1 MKSFI
6 PWMGGKSLLAKKITS
21 FFPEDI
27 DRYIEVFGGG
37 GSVLFYKEKHADL
50 EVYNDLN
57 SNLVNLFRCAKYH
70 REELQRE
77 ISGYFNS
84 REIFENIR
92 EKLKIKGF
100 TDIQRAAMF
109 YVQVKISYGSDTRTF
124 GCNKKNIS
132 FDYLEK
138 VEKRLERVVIE
149 NKDFENLIKVYDRPK
164 ALFYCDP
171 PYYKTENYY
180 DAQFLPEDHERLKSA
195 LEQIKG
201 RFILSYNDDE
211 FIRNLYS
218 DYEIIPVKRQNN
230 LSKGLVQRIDNK
242 KFLIFFLEH

>member
-6 PWMGGKSLLAKKITS
+6 PWIGGKSLLAKKITS
-21 FFPEDI
+21 LFPEDI
-27 DRYIEVFGGG
+27 ERYIEVFGGG
-37 GSVLFYKEKHADL
+37 GSVLFYEEKHAKL

-70 REELQRE
+70 RSELQRE

-84 REIFENIR
+84 REIFGNIKER
-92 EKLKIKGF
+92 MKMRGF

-109 YVQVKISYGSDTRTF
+109 YVQIKISYGSDTRTF
-124 GCNKKNIS
+124 GCNNRS
-132 FDYLEK
+132 LSPDYLEK

-171 PYYKTENYY
+171 PYHKTENYY
-180 DAQFLPEDHERLKSA
+180 EAEFSEADHQRLKSC
-195 LEQIKG
+195 LNGIKG
-201 RFILSYNDDE
+201 RFILSYNDSE
-211 FIRNLYS
+211 YIRSLYK
-218 DYEIIPVKRQNN
+218 DFEIISVERQNN
-230 LSKGLVQRIDNK
+230 LSSGNYKE
-242 KFLIFFLEH
+242 LIIKNF

>member
-6 PWMGGKSLLAKKITS
+6 PWVGGKSLLAKKIVEQ
-21 FFPEDI
+21 FPDDI

-57 SNLVNLFRCAKYH
+57 SDLVNLFCCAKYH

-77 ISGYFNS
+77 VSGYFNS
-84 REIFENIR
+84 REMFDD
-92 EKLKIKGF
+92 IKARMNMRGF

-124 GCNKKNIS
+124 GCNKKNLS
-132 FDYLEK
+132 SDYLEQI
-138 VEKRLERVVIE
+138 EKRLERVVIE
-149 NKDFENLIKVYDRPK
+149 NKDFADLIRIYDRPK

-171 PYYKTENYY
+171 PYHKTENYY
-180 DAQFLPEDHERLKSA
+180 GAVFTEADHERLKAVLSG
-195 LEQIKG
+195 IKG
-201 RFILSYNDDE
+201 RFVLSYNDDE
-211 FIRNLYS
+211 YIRELYK
-218 DYEIIPVKRQNN
+218 DFEIIPVERQNN
-230 LSKGLVQRIDNK
+230 LSRGTYKE
-242 KFLIFFLEH
+242 LIIKNF

>member
-84 REIFENIR
+84 REIFEEIR
-92 EKLKIKGF
+92 EKLKISGF

-109 YVQVKISYGSDTRTF
+109 YVQVRISYGSDMRTF
-124 GCNKKNIS
+124 GCNRKNIS
-132 FDYLEK
+132 SDYLEK

-171 PYYKTENYY
+171 PYYKIENYY
-180 DAQFLPEDHERLKSA
+180 DARFLPEDHKRLRSA

-201 RFILSYNDDE
+201 HFILSYNDDK
-211 FIRNLYS
+211 FIRNLYKG
-218 DYEIIPVKRQNN
+218 YEIIPVERQNN
-230 LSKGLVQRIDNK
+230 LSKGSYK
-242 KFLIFFLEH
+242 ELIIKNF

>member
-6 PWMGGKSLLAKKITS
+6 PWIGGKTLLAKKIVEH
-21 FFPEDI
+21 FPNDI

-37 GSVLFYKEKHADL
+37 GSVLFYKDNHAKL
-50 EVYNDLN
+50 EVYNDFN
-57 SNLVNLFRCAKYH
+57 SCLVNLFRCAKYH

-77 ISGYFNS
+77 ISGYFNA
-84 REIFENIR
+84 RETFEDIR
-92 EKLKIKGF
+92 ARMNMRGF
-100 TDIQRAAMF
+100 TDIQRAGMF

-124 GCNKKNIS
+124 GCNKKNLS
-132 FDYLEK
+132 TDYLEE

-171 PYYKTENYY
+171 PYHKTENYY
-180 DAQFLPEDHERLKSA
+180 DATFTKDNHERLKAVLSD
-195 LEQIKG
+195 IKG

-211 FIRNLYS
+211 YIRELYREF
-218 DYEIIPVKRQNN
+218 EIIPIERQNN
-230 LSKGLVQRIDNK
+230 LSKGIYK
-242 KFLIFFLEH
+242 ELIIKNF